1 VLILYARPGCH
12 LCEIAAERL
21 AHAGIVFE
29 ERSIAGNPDLEER
42 YGIEI
47 PVLTDDSGRVLLKGV
62 FNDARIASLGLEP
75 SKTRP

>member
-21 AHAGIVFE
+21 ARAGIAFE

-62 FNDARIASLGLEP
+62 FNDARIASLGLGS
-75 SKTRP
+75 SKTHP